1 MELCLLTSRLDE
13 VRSLMLES
21 VPWSPFDFI
30 RGISPDGDHAVH
42 VASLLRDIDPADD
55 MRIAFPITADTD
67 VAVCAERLPWDS
79 AFFGYGVAR
88 LHGVF
93 PLKKDGYCANAN
105 YNPAIDALTALAKSR
120 GIRYLFAVV
129 DGRDLPTSRALTAR
143 GFSLIETRLFFH
155 QSLRNYQYPRRFR
168 CRLATDADVECLTA
182 LARTIENPFD
192 RFSADPFITRDE
204 VVRLMEAWI
213 RASLLR
219 GFADATFITDSPSPG
234 ALCTVKY
241 HRDKSAA
248 WNTSIAQLML
258 AMASPRAGNGFVG
271 VISELNYYLKELG
284 IEHVVYSTQ
293 LTNRGI
299 ARVGQHLGFKFG
311 RGEYVFRLLL

>member
-1 MELCLLTSRLDE
+1 MELCPLTSRLDE

-21 VPWSPFDFI
+21 VPWSPLDFI
-30 RGISPDGDHAVH
+30 RGISPDGDRAVH

-55 MRIAFPITADTD
+55 LRIAYPITADTD

-93 PLKKDGYCANAN
+93 PLRKDGYCANAD
-105 YNPAIDALTALAKSR
+105 YTPAIDALTALAKSR

-129 DGRDLPTSRALTAR
+129 DGRDLPTSRALTGR

-168 CRLATDADVECLTA
+168 CRLATESDVECLTA

-284 IEHVVYSTQ
+284 IEHVLYSTQ